1 MVLDDEDAS
10 VQPSEKWYEVSARN
24 PRISIRLHLARK
36 EAAMWLFRCVWLME
50 SLAAASGFGLV
61 ALGSDAFAQS
71 PELPREFVD
80 ASYVSLS
87 GQRIHV
93 AAGGNLQAAIN
104 AAQPG
109 DTIELEAGAGCHGQ
123 FTHPA
128 QSLFRPLTIATYSE

>member
-50 SLAAASGFGLV
+50 SLAAASGFVLV
-61 ALGSDAFAQS
+61 ALGSAAFAQS

-80 ASYVSLS
+80 ASNIQLS
-87 GQRIHV
+87 DHRIRWAARGQ
-93 AAGGNLQAAIN
+93 LQAA
-104 AAQPG
+104 
-109 DTIELEAGAGCHGQ
+109 
-123 FTHPA
+123 
-128 QSLFRPLTIATYSE
+128 